1 MIEDLIKY
9 NKDADSKQIADTV
22 IYKYLFEKQ
31 DTHYCS
37 SFKRI
42 ESDIASILTRI
53 PAMFSN
59 YTNHDIT
66 HSLRIAD
73 YMVSLLP
80 GHIEEYS
87 HTELA
92 IMLISAIFH
101 DVGMSVSETEAAL
114 DISKQDEI
122 RKTHHIRSEKFVLE
136 KASIDYFKINTSNDV
151 NFKKIVSLIVRA
163 HGEDG
168 SWIESNLQT
177 DEEYGSERVN
187 PLFIAC
193 LLRLSDY
200 LDFDSRR
207 TPLCLFNYL
216 KLESVSYEEW
226 RKHFPITNFIK
237 INNERQIYFYGH
249 CDEPEVYHQIS
260 KYFEDIE
267 QEIKSAK
274 ILLFEGDNKYTLD
287 ISNFVLDKINHNN
300 FSSVNLQFNMDYAAI
315 TNLLMGENLYSDK
328 TVVIRELLQ
337 NSIDA
342 CLVKQEL
349 CIKNS
354 LSYNPEIKIIVD
366 SNKITIFD
374 NGIGMTKKII
384 ENYFLCVGKS
394 YYTSETFKN
403 LNCNYNPISHYGIG
417 FLASFLLTDT
427 IEITTI
433 PFEDKKLKYNFNVN
447 KDDRNVEIITFDE
460 ANPDS
465 GTSVSFINNIADEV
479 FQTVDE
485 IIKYIENLFL
495 EISVPISIYDKD
507 THKKTIQKKTID
519 KNKRIDISNYLN
531 NIQCSFKALSVK
543 ETCRINNVYN
553 PFSLFENNYIYDP
566 QHLPDKIIDSTD
578 LYNYQQ
584 NTAESYD
591 ITNSVLPNDTLYILK
606 VFPLDFVSESYYDS
620 FFDYNDDVVMAY
632 DRTFNKFPQETIN
645 VLINDWELP
654 NQFDEIGK
662 IDLLNR
668 KKRNDKYKHFLSEV
682 DRLLTKLDYET
693 ESFLYKIEA
702 KRIFYNNDF
711 YSYITIDKQIK
722 AGEKNEVAFHNINI
736 GQYRIIIPS
745 MLESFMPFQ
754 WYINVNTNNIFPSI
768 SRDSISSKISAELGY
783 AIGYAYNKYLCD
795 LETDISKKEFINQFI
810 KKIYPE
816 IDTNIFIKK

>member
-31 DTHYCS
+31 NTHYCS

-267 QEIKSAK
+267 QEIKLAK
-274 ILLFEGDNKYTLD
+274 ILLFEGDKKYTLD
-287 ISNFVLDKINHNN
+287 ILNFVLDKINHNN

-349 CIKNS
+349 CKKKSITYS
-354 LSYNPEIKIIVD
+354 PEIKILID
-366 SNKITIFD
+366 SNKLSICD
-374 NGIGMTKKII
+374 NGIGMTKKVI
-384 ENYFLCVGKS
+384 ENYFLCIGKS
-394 YYTSETFKN
+394 YYTSEAFKN
-403 LNCNYNPISHYGIG
+403 IGASFNPISHYGIG
-417 FLASFLLTDT
+417 FLSCFLLTNT
-427 IEITTI
+427 INVHTV
-433 PFEDKKLKYNFNVN
+433 PFEDINLSYDFSIN
-447 KDDRNVEIITFDE
+447 KDDRNVEIKTFDE
-460 ANPDS
+460 KNSES
-465 GTSVSFINNIADEV
+465 GTSIAFVNNYS
-479 FQTVDE
+479 DE
-485 IIKYIENLFL
+485 IFSSTKSIVQYITELFFN
-495 EISVPISIYDKD
+495 IPIPINIYEG
-507 THKKTIQKKTID
+507 KKLVETIRIRNID
-519 KNKRIDISNYLN
+519 MTNRIDISKCLN
-531 NIQCSFKALSVK
+531 N
-543 ETCRINNVYN
+543 
-553 PFSLFENNYIYDP
+553 
-566 QHLPDKIIDSTD
+566 
-578 LYNYQQ
+578 
-584 NTAESYD
+584 
-591 ITNSVLPNDTLYILK
+591 
-606 VFPLDFVSESYYDS
+606 
-620 FFDYNDDVVMAY
+620 
-632 DRTFNKFPQETIN
+632 
-645 VLINDWELP
+645 
-654 NQFDEIGK
+654 
-662 IDLLNR
+662 
-668 KKRNDKYKHFLSEV
+668 
-682 DRLLTKLDYET
+682 
-693 ESFLYKIEA
+693 
-702 KRIFYNNDF
+702 
-711 YSYITIDKQIK
+711 
-722 AGEKNEVAFHNINI
+722 
-736 GQYRIIIPS
+736 
-745 MLESFMPFQ
+745 
-754 WYINVNTNNIFPSI
+754 
-768 SRDSISSKISAELGY
+768 
-783 AIGYAYNKYLCD
+783 
-795 LETDISKKEFINQFI
+795 
-810 KKIYPE
+810 
-816 IDTNIFIKK
+816 

>member
-620 FFDYNDDVVMAY
+620 FFDYNDDVEMAY

>member
-31 DTHYCS
+31 DTYYCS

-101 DVGMSVSETEAAL
+101 DVGMSVSETDSAL

-163 HGEDG
+163 HGEDF
-168 SWIESNLQT
+168 SWIEKNIKD
-177 DEEYGSERVN
+177 DEEYGTDSVN
-187 PLFIAC
+187 PLFITC
-193 LLRLSDY
+193 LLRLSDF

-207 TPLCLFNYL
+207 TPLCLFKYL
-216 KLESVSYEEW
+216 QLRAFSYDEW
-226 RKHFPITNFIK
+226 RKHFPITNYRK
-237 INNERQIYFYGH
+237 INHERQIYFKGH
-249 CDEPEVYHQIS
+249 CEELEVYHQIS

-267 QEIKSAK
+267 KEIKK
-274 ILLFEGDNKYTLD
+274 EKLFLFESDEKYKLD
-287 ISNFVLDKINHNN
+287 ISDNILDKLEHNK

-394 YYTSETFKN
+394 YYTSEIFKN
-403 LNCNYNPISHYGIG
+403 LSCNYKPISHYGIG
-417 FLASFLLTDT
+417 FLASFLLTDK

-433 PFEDKKLKYNFNVN
+433 PFADKKLKYNFIVY

-465 GTSVSFINNIADEV
+465 GTTIIFINNYFEDFFSSYAS
-479 FQTVDE
+479 
-485 IIKYIENLFL
+485 IIHYIKELFFN
-495 EISVPISIYDKD
+495 IPVPISIYEREKLIE
-507 THKKTIQKKTID
+507 TIQPRIID
-519 KNKRIDISNYLN
+519 MTNRIDVSKYLN
-531 NIQCSFKALSVK
+531 NVQCSFKTIARKQS
-543 ETCRINNVYN
+543 CRIIEKLC
-553 PFSLFENNYIYDP
+553 PFSLRNNYIYDP
-566 QHLPDKIIDSTD
+566 EHLPDIILDDED

-584 NTAESYD
+584 NMHESYD
-591 ITNSVLPNDTLYILK
+591 ISHFILPNDRIQILK
-606 VFPLDFVSESYYDS
+606 IYPLESDAENYYDNY
-620 FFDYNDDVVMAY
+620 FEYNDDA
-632 DRTFNKFPQETIN
+632 QETYDKTLEKYPEESIN
-645 VLINDWELP
+645 ILLEDSELL
-654 NQFDEIGK
+654 NEFEEYEK
-662 IDLLNR
+662 IDLSYIAGTAQYKKFVSLIGNLLKKLNY
-668 KKRNDKYKHFLSEV
+668 DV
-682 DRLLTKLDYET
+682 D
-693 ESFLYKIEA
+693 SFMCDIELMPV
-702 KRIFYNNDF
+702 FYNEDF
-711 YSYITIDKQIK
+711 YTYMVIDRQIK
-722 AGEKNEVAFHNINI
+722 SMEKNALAFHNIRV
-736 GQYRIIIPS
+736 GQYRILIPS
-745 MLESFMPFQ
+745 LLDSFMPFH
-754 WYINVNTNNIFPSI
+754 WYINVNTNNIFPNI

-810 KKIYPE
+810 KKFYPE
-816 IDTNIFIKK
+816 INTNIFIKK

>member
-163 HGEDG
+163 HGEDF
-168 SWIESNLQT
+168 SWIEKNIKD
-177 DEEYGSERVN
+177 DEEYGTDSVN
-187 PLFIAC
+187 PLFITC
-193 LLRLSDY
+193 LLRLSDF

-207 TPLCLFNYL
+207 TPLCLFKYL
-216 KLESVSYEEW
+216 QLKAFSYDEW
-226 RKHFPITNFIK
+226 RKHFPIANYRK
-237 INNERQIYFYGH
+237 INHERQIYFKGH
-249 CDEPEVYHQIS
+249 CEEPEVYHQIS
-260 KYFEDIE
+260 KYFEEIE
-267 QEIKSAK
+267 KEIKK
-274 ILLFEGDNKYTLD
+274 EKLLLFESDEKYKLD
-287 ISNFVLDKINHNN
+287 ISDNILDKLEPTK

-403 LNCNYNPISHYGIG
+403 LSCNYNPISHYGIG
-417 FLASFLLTDT
+417 FLASFLLTDK

-433 PFEDKKLKYNFNVN
+433 PFEDKKLKYNFIVN
-447 KDDRNVEIITFDE
+447 KGDRNVEIITFDE

-620 FFDYNDDVVMAY
+620 FFDYNDDVEMAY

-668 KKRNDKYKHFLSEV
+668 KSRNDKYKHFLSEV

-693 ESFLYKIEA
+693 ESFLYKMEA

-736 GQYRIIIPS
+736 GHYRIIIPS
-745 MLESFMPFQ
+745 MLESFMPFH
-754 WYINVNTNNIFPSI
+754 WYINVNTNNIFPNI

-810 KKIYPE
+810 KKFYPE